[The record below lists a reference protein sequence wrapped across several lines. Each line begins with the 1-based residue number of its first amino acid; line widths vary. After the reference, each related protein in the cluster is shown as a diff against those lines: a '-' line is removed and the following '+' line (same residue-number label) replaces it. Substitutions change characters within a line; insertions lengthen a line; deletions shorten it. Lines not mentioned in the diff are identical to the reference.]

1 MIMHTKNHVSSL
13 LESCNYIATWK
24 DKSVLKFYINFLSLW
39 WRGLCVCVYPMF
51 AVSGVCVGRG
61 WFMSVYGVFAVCGT
75 CNVYVVA
82 VCVDTCMCA
91 YKYVYVCVCVCAPFD
106 QHIL

>member
-1 MIMHTKNHVSSL
+1 M
-13 LESCNYIATWK
+13 
-24 DKSVLKFYINFLSLW
+24 
-39 WRGLCVCVYPMF
+39 YPMF

-61 WFMSVYGVFAVCGT
+61 WFMSVHGVFAVCGM

-82 VCVDTCMCA
+82 VCVYTCMCA
-91 YKYVYVCVCVCAPFD
+91 YKYVYVCLCVPFD